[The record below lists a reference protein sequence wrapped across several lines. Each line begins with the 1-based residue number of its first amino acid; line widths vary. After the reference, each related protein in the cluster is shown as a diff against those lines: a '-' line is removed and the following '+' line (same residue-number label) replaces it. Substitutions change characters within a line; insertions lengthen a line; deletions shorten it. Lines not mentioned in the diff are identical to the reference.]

1 MTPESAPLA
10 VPASVL
16 FLRLRGWGDNL
27 PSEQSRRR
35 TELAA
40 TLRAALAGWRE
51 DRRVVLDAADGLAVV
66 GEADPAIALKA
77 ARLAA
82 QGSKDTGLGIGL
94 HHGPVRASGESLTE
108 VRVQGEGVE
117 TAAALAGFGA
127 EHPLVAS
134 QAFRDALAVASPR
147 QADSLRA
154 DGEVLDER
162 LRAHTLFVLDPL
174 PARRRAVRRTITGLL
189 GLALLLTAGL
199 AGRQARER
207 YEEAHRPAMLVLDI
221 KPGGEVFV
229 DGESRG
235 SAPPLVR
242 LSLPPGVHLVEVR
255 NGKSP
260 PLHTEVQLQP
270 GEEMELKHVFPPPP
284 PPPRK
289 AKAQPAKPPSTGEKL
304 DRFIDRY
311 KWW

>member
-1 MTPESAPLA
+1 MTPDSAPLA
-10 VPASVL
+10 VPACVL

-35 TELAA
+35 TELAS
-40 TLRAALAGWRE
+40 TLRAALAPWSE

-66 GEADPAIALKA
+66 GEADPAVVLKA
-77 ARLAA
+77 ARLAV
-82 QGSKDTGLGIGL
+82 QGSKDAGLGVGL
-94 HHGPVRASGESLTE
+94 HHGPVRATGEALTD

-147 QADSLRA
+147 QADGLRA
-154 DGEVLDER
+154 AGEVLDER

-174 PARRRAVRRTITGLL
+174 PARRRAVRRMITGCL
-189 GLALLLTAGL
+189 GVALLLAAGL
-199 AGRQARER
+199 AGRQAREH

-221 KPGGEVFV
+221 KPSGEVFV
-229 DGESRG
+229 DGEARG
-235 SAPPLVR
+235 TAPPLVR
-242 LSLPPGVHLVEVR
+242 LSVAPGVHLIEVR
-255 NGKSP
+255 NGKAP

-270 GEEMELKHVFPPPP
+270 GEQMELKHVFPPPP
-284 PPPRK
+284 APGRK
-289 AKAQPAKPPSTGEKL
+289 GKAQPAKPASAGEKL
-304 DRFIDRY
+304 DRFVDRL